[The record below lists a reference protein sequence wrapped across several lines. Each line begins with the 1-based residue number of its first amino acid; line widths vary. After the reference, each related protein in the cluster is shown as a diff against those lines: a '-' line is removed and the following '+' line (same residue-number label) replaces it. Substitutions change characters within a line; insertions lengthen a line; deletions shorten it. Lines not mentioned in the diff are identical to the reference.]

1 MATATR
7 TRMGKKNVFRLAKQQ
22 LCTCIMLFLYI
33 SLLLL
38 HHHNVKVP
46 KFMFCREHEHKTT
59 TLFFFSWTLIHF
71 FNRIQ
76 LQKNLM
82 NWTSWNKC
90 NKVWSSMN
98 SLFKWRFHSR
108 RSRCCLSSLIVI
120 VAKVIWKMLNI
131 EQNELNLTEVIIFF
145 SYSFCFFNINYH
157 QSCLLIV
164 YNEVRPFAI
173 SNLLLLL

>member
-1 MATATR
+1 MAMATATR
-7 TRMGKKNVFRLAKQQ
+7 TGKKNVFRLAKQQ

-46 KFMFCREHEHKTT
+46 KFMFCQEHEHKTT
-59 TLFFFSWTLIHF
+59 TLFFFSSTLIQSF
-71 FNRIQ
+71 YRIQ
-76 LQKNLM
+76 LHKNLM
-82 NWTSWNKC
+82 NWMSWNKC

-120 VAKVIWKMLNI
+120 VAKVIWKNANRTKWTQSHRSDNFFL
-131 EQNELNLTEVIIFF
+131 VIHFAFLILIIIKVV
-145 SYSFCFFNINYH
+145 Y
-157 QSCLLIV
+157 LLYIMK
-164 YNEVRPFAI
+164 FI
-173 SNLLLLL
+173 GLLL